1 MTPSDL
7 TPLDATALQAEASST
22 GVQDKLYAAAIAQ
35 YGPALTRLVRGYEAR
50 ADRRQD
56 LTQDIHIALWRSFA
70 LFDHRCSLRTWVY
83 RVAHITATKHIVSTR
98 RTRLHELHTLDDIPE
113 PMDQRDPLR
122 TLDQSDSLQHL
133 LRLIDRLKPVDRQ
146 VMLLYLEECSAEE
159 IGEIV
164 GLSPEN
170 IATKIHRIKKLLAT
184 LFDARGGS

>member
-7 TPLDATALQAEASST
+7 SPLDATALQADASDT
-22 GVQDKLYAAAIAQ
+22 RAQDELYATAIAQ

-56 LTQDIHIALWRSFA
+56 LQQDIHIALWRSFA

-83 RVAHITATKHIVSTR
+83 RVAHITATKHIVSAR
-98 RTRLHELHTLDDIPE
+98 RTRLNEMYTLDDVPE

-133 LRLIDRLKPVDRQ
+133 LRLIDTLKPVDRQ

-159 IGEIV
+159 IGEVV

-170 IATKIHRIKKLLAT
+170 IATKIHRVKKLLAT
-184 LFDARGGS
+184 LFDARGES